1 MGACACLRFV
11 SAPDVIVEEL
21 PWGSHDWLVRDDLT
35 ESVQL
40 TAVRVSMPA
49 GRAHRFHTH
58 PGREELIYVLSGRLL
73 QFVGRESRDLGPG
86 DVAHVP
92 AGEVHGS
99 YNVSTEAVA
108 FVAVLSPEHSDGPAL
123 VDVSDEEPW
132 RSLGPP
138 TPAP

>member
-11 SAPDVIVEEL
+11 SSPDVIVEEL
-21 PWGSHDWLVRDDLT
+21 PWGTHDWLVRDDLT

-58 PGREELIYVLSGRLL
+58 PGREELIYVLSGQLL
-73 QFVGRESRDLGPG
+73 QFVGRESRELGPG

-99 YNVSTEAVA
+99 YNVFAGPAV
-108 FVAVLSPEHSDGPAL
+108 FVAVLSPEHADGPAL
-123 VDVSDEEPW
+123 VDVSDQEPW
-132 RSLGPP
+132 RSLGPTLP
-138 TPAP
+138 SP